1 MTKGIGE
8 RIDKVLK
15 ILGEEGPCRMS
26 YLYACIG
33 IRRGGSNVKRSMLKL
48 VPPRILWIT
57 SDKDPIV
64 MLAEQKYSDP
74 IIAAARYREFLNER
88 RLERPPRPK
97 PKPEPKPEPKPQ
109 EEPIVPTMTD
119 IIIASMA
126 AQGALR

>member
-33 IRRGGSNVKRSMLKL
+33 IRLGGSNVKRSMLKL
-48 VPPRILWIT
+48 VPPRILCIT

-64 MLAEQKYSDP
+64 MLAEQKYGDP

-97 PKPEPKPEPKPQ
+97 PERPKRKEKPVE
-109 EEPIVPTMTD
+109 PTMTD
-119 IIIASMA
+119 LIIAGTA